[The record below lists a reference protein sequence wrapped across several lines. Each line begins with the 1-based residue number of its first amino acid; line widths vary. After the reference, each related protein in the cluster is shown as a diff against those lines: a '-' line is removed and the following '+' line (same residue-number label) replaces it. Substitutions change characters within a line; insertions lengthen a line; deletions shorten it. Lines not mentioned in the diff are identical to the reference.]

1 MIRDNISISFPAQKQ
16 YALLLRMQ
24 VAGVAAAYDL
34 SVDML
39 DDLRMA
45 AEEAYDYLL
54 SGNAAADAQLLC
66 DIYRDEG
73 AAVTLFLRLSGRTG
87 QVLKDQENDIAYA
100 ILKTL
105 MNDVT
110 LFADNQGC
118 TGVRMMLKAEK

>member
-1 MIRDNISISFPAQKQ
+1 MIRDTINVSFPAQKC
-16 YALLLRMQ
+16 YALLLRTF
-24 VAGVAAAYDL
+24 VAGSAASYDL

-54 SGNAAADAQLLC
+54 CSAKGDEQLLC
-66 DIYRDEG
+66 DIYRDEFNT
-73 AAVTLFLRLSGRTG
+73 VSMNLRLSGRSG
-87 QVLKDQENDIAYA
+87 LPVAQQESEISYT

-110 LFADNQGC
+110 LFADNAGA
-118 TGVRMMLKAEK
+118 TGVRMTLKAEK

>member
-24 VAGVAAAYDL
+24 VAGAAAAYDL

-54 SGNAAADAQLLC
+54 SGDIAPDTQLLC
-66 DIYRDEG
+66 DMYRDEG
-73 AAVTLFLRLSGRTG
+73 SAVTLFLRLSGRTG
-87 QVLKDQENDIAYA
+87 QVLKNQENDIAYA

-110 LFADNQGC
+110 LFADNQGG

>member
-24 VAGVAAAYDL
+24 VAGAAAAYDL

-54 SGNAAADAQLLC
+54 SGNTAPTAQLLC
-66 DIYRDEG
+66 DMYRDEG
-73 AAVTLFLRLSGRTG
+73 NAITLFLRLSGRTG
-87 QVLKDQENDIAYA
+87 QVLQDQKNDIAYA

-110 LFADNQGC
+110 LFADNQGG